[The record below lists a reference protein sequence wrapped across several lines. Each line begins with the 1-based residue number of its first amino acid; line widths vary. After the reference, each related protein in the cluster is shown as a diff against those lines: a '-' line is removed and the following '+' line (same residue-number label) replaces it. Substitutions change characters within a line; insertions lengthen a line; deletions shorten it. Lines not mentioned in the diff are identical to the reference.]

1 MRDVVYSEDPRAKEE
16 RKGAGRAAEGRAR
29 VLIAEDD
36 WAFRDVLL
44 LAFEAKGF
52 EVVAVGSGKDMLRT
66 LGSSMLP
73 RSGVKQFD
81 LIVSDLRMPGWNGL
95 VGLEKLGNNPLL
107 PPIVLITAFGTDDVR
122 QRAKRAGAVAVLDK
136 PFDLDELTALAD
148 TLVAQPRERR

>member
-1 MRDVVYSEDPRAKEE
+1 MRDVVHPTAPPAQQEKQSARRTGE
-16 RKGAGRAAEGRAR
+16 RRAR

-44 LAFEAKGF
+44 LTFEGKGY
-52 EVVAVGSGKDMLRT
+52 EVVAVGSGTDMLRAI
-66 LGSSMLP
+66 GSSMLP
-73 RSGVKQFD
+73 RSGVRQFD

-95 VGLEKLGNNPLL
+95 VGLEKLASNPLL
-107 PPIVLITAFGTDDVR
+107 PPIVLITAFGTDGVR

-148 TLVAQPRERR
+148 TLVAQPHEPR